1 MSPLSAT
8 APFFSMAE
16 IRTPVRQPLRPSNR
30 VILESTGLCK
40 LQLSPK
46 RENRTR
52 PLPALPKVTSKRLI
66 LNVHPPQPEPAR
78 SPSRNEILAKYAQ
91 KQAKLM
97 ELENQAE
104 LVRYEIVE
112 LQAQLQATEKPENQ
126 AFTEVRNLTKKVSTM
141 FQAPQPAIRKK
152 ASNIFASEPAALK
165 QKASFILNNRFLNDV
180 KEKMD
185 QQQAELEEFTK
196 KGSNFARSFLGFKKE
211 EKDVADSSFM
221 FENLHSE
228 PVDTNKS
235 ILLSEELDSSLVVDA
250 YVSDDEDYD
259 LDESV
264 LQSR

>member
-1 MSPLSAT
+1 
-8 APFFSMAE
+8 
-16 IRTPVRQPLRPSNR
+16 
-30 VILESTGLCK
+30 
-40 LQLSPK
+40 
-46 RENRTR
+46 
-52 PLPALPKVTSKRLI
+52 
-66 LNVHPPQPEPAR
+66 
-78 SPSRNEILAKYAQ
+78 
-91 KQAKLM
+91 M

-112 LQAQLQATEKPENQ
+112 LQAQLQASEKPENQ

-141 FQAPQPAIRKK
+141 FQAPQPALRKR

-196 KGSNFARSFLGFKKE
+196 KGSNFARNFLGFKKE

-221 FENLHSE
+221 FENLQSE

-264 LQSR
+264 LHSR

>member
-1 MSPLSAT
+1 
-8 APFFSMAE
+8 MAE
-16 IRTPVRQPLRPSNR
+16 IRTPGRLPLKPANR

-46 RENRTR
+46 RENRSR
-52 PLPALPKVTSKRLI
+52 PQTLPKLTGQRL
-66 LNVHPPQPEPAR
+66 LLRVQPAEPER
-78 SPSRNEILAKYAQ
+78 TVSPSRNQLLSKIAQ

-104 LVRYEIVE
+104 LVRYELVE
-112 LQAQLQATEKPENQ
+112 LQAQLQVPEKTDPP
-126 AFTEVRNLTKKVSTM
+126 AFAEVRNLTKKVSTM
-141 FQAPQPAIRKK
+141 FQAPPPVIRKK
-152 ASNIFASEPAALK
+152 ASNIFNSEPAALK
-165 QKASFILNNRFLNDV
+165 QKASFLLNNRFLTDV

-196 KGSNFARSFLGFKKE
+196 KGSDFARSFLGFKKQ

-221 FENLHSE
+221 FENLDSK
-228 PVDTNKS
+228 PIDMNKS

-250 YVSDDEDYD
+250 YVSDDEEYD

-264 LQSR
+264 LHR